1 MDKQIIAIETPL
13 YLFPF
18 IRLTRTLCI
27 DLNILNLCLNIDT
40 VQFLYNAIG
49 MDNVVN
55 ELYYKGTIS
64 QRNYRKMTISWSFS
78 YRAGEGISEPLSDI
92 LYNMLSDEL
101 FKHHATQTESLIL
114 SCR

>member
-78 YRAGEGISEPLSDI
+78 YNSFVKFHDKKIWKPQNDRIISKSVVYRGTL
-92 LYNMLSDEL
+92 
-101 FKHHATQTESLIL
+101 
-114 SCR
+114 